1 MSFNNFAE
9 PINRVPFEQTLL
21 EVKCLRLRFEL
32 KKNLFYSDCYF
43 GQLFL
48 IIFNALFSPES
59 LSSVL
64 CAQGG
69 LRGLDEADRGPG
81 DRERPS
87 RSFGPRFADQER
99 LGIGSEPDDDDD
111 DHFVKFGRK
120 DAASSPGKKL
130 LLDLF

>member
-1 MSFNNFAE
+1 MPDHVTGALKC
-9 PINRVPFEQTLL
+9 RPFQAVYRMLL
-21 EVKCLRLRFEL
+21 SRMLPWSAVQCACHEGRTAQGSTCL
-32 KKNLFYSDCYF
+32 D
-43 GQLFL
+43 
-48 IIFNALFSPES
+48 
-59 LSSVL
+59 
-64 CAQGG
+64 AQGG
-69 LRGLDEADRGPG
+69 LCGLDEADRGPG

-111 DHFVKFGRK
+111 DDDHFVKFGRK